1 MSAETSSVRRDAGSV
16 AATRE
21 FILPDLGEG
30 LTEAELISWK
40 VAVGDEV
47 QVDQMVV
54 EVESAKSVVE
64 LPCPYAGRI
73 VSLHA
78 AAGDTVSAG
87 QALLTV
93 AEAGAEVSAGAEST
107 ADGGSE
113 SAVASTSAVDANG
126 GDDGGE
132 TGADESNGANLIG
145 YGTSEPKT
153 RSTKKRSFGGK
164 HAATPDATSTAAP
177 TAAPAVPTVVPDA
190 PTQPPTEAP
199 ARADGS
205 LPSSTVD
212 SSVSAADESASD
224 ADNHVSP
231 VSSPLV
237 RKLAKDHGISA
248 KHLPGTGPGGVVTR
262 VDVQS
267 AIGSGAGAAA
277 HVPAGTSPANQPH
290 LGTERGAAS
299 ASASASRTAAAAKLP
314 AFAGDA
320 AAANSHRSDR
330 DTRTPITGLRKVVS
344 ERLTKSRQE
353 IPEATIWLDVDATEL
368 LNTKRALES
377 RTGEK
382 YSLLSLVARFV
393 VAGLKKYPIIN
404 SSIDTAAGEIVTHG
418 DINLGLAAQTPR
430 GLMVPVVHGAG
441 EMSLRQLRD
450 SVSETVGKATT
461 GKFDPTELSG
471 GTFTLNN
478 YGVFGVD
485 GSAPIINLPEVAM
498 LGLGRIKER
507 PWVVD
512 GQLTVRKVMY
522 LSFVFD
528 HRACD
533 GQEPS
538 EFLTF
543 VAACIEN
550 PISLLPEL

>member
-1 MSAETSSVRRDAGSV
+1 MNTG
-16 AATRE
+16 TRE

-40 VAVGDEV
+40 VEIGDEV
-47 QVDQMVV
+47 HVDQMVV

-64 LPCPYAGRI
+64 LPCPYAGQV

-78 AAGDTVSAG
+78 NAGDTVSAG

-93 AEAGAEVSAGAEST
+93 AEAGVEMGAGDEG
-107 ADGGSE
+107 DGGTP
-113 SAVASTSAVDANG
+113 ASVSQSGSSTENS
-126 GDDGGE
+126 
-132 TGADESNGANLIG
+132 SGANLIG

-164 HAATPDATSTAAP
+164 HAA
-177 TAAPAVPTVVPDA
+177 APAVPTVIPDA
-190 PTQPPTEAP
+190 PSQPPAETP
-199 ARADGS
+199 AS
-205 LPSSTVD
+205 PSNSSTTAND
-212 SSVSAADESASD
+212 R
-224 ADNHVSP
+224 VSP

-248 KHLPGTGPGGVVTR
+248 KSLPGTGPGGVVTR
-262 VDVQS
+262 ADVMA
-267 AIGSGAGAAA
+267 AIESGAGAAA
-277 HVPAGTSPANQPH
+277 HVPAGTSPAKASSP
-290 LGTERGAAS
+290 AAS
-299 ASASASRTAAAAKLP
+299 S
-314 AFAGDA
+314 DQ
-320 AAANSHRSDR
+320 SDR

-368 LNTKRALES
+368 LGTKRALEA

-441 EMSLRQLRD
+441 EMSLRQMRD
-450 SVSETVGKATT
+450 SVSETVGKAAS
-461 GKFDPTELSG
+461 GKFDPSELSG

-498 LGLGRIKER
+498 LGLGRIKDR

-512 GQLTVRKVMY
+512 GELTVRKVMY

-543 VAACIEN
+543 VADCIEN

>member
-1 MSAETSSVRRDAGSV
+1 MNTG
-16 AATRE
+16 TRE

-40 VAVGDEV
+40 VEIGDEV
-47 QVDQMVV
+47 HVDQMVV

-64 LPCPYAGRI
+64 LPCPYAGQV

-78 AAGDTVSAG
+78 NAGDTVSAG

-93 AEAGAEVSAGAEST
+93 AEAGVEAGAGAES
-107 ADGGSE
+107 ADGGGS
-113 SAVASTSAVDANG
+113 S
-126 GDDGGE
+126 
-132 TGADESNGANLIG
+132 GANLIG

-153 RSTKKRSFGGK
+153 RSAKKRSFGGK
-164 HAATPDATSTAAP
+164 HAATPVATSTAAP
-177 TAAPAVPTVVPDA
+177 TAAPAVPTVIPDA
-190 PTQPPTEAP
+190 PSQPPAETP
-199 ARADGS
+199 AS
-205 LPSSTVD
+205 PSNSSTTAND
-212 SSVSAADESASD
+212 R
-224 ADNHVSP
+224 VSP

-248 KHLPGTGPGGVVTR
+248 KSLPGTGPGGVVTR
-262 VDVQS
+262 ADVMA
-267 AIGSGAGAAA
+267 AIESGAGAAA
-277 HVPAGTSPANQPH
+277 HVPAGTSPAKASSP
-290 LGTERGAAS
+290 AAS
-299 ASASASRTAAAAKLP
+299 S
-314 AFAGDA
+314 DQ
-320 AAANSHRSDR
+320 SDR

-368 LNTKRALES
+368 LATKKALEA

-450 SVSETVGKATT
+450 SVSETVGKAAS
-461 GKFDPTELSG
+461 GKFDPSELTG

-498 LGLGRIKER
+498 LGLGRIKDR

-512 GQLTVRKVMY
+512 GELTVRKVMY

-543 VAACIEN
+543 VADCIEN

>member
-1 MSAETSSVRRDAGSV
+1 MSADLGTG
-16 AATRE
+16 TRE

-47 QVDQMVV
+47 HVDQMVV

-73 VSLHA
+73 ISLHA
-78 AAGDTVSAG
+78 AAGDTVTAG
-87 QALLTV
+87 QVLFSV
-93 AEAGAEVSAGAEST
+93 AEAETES
-107 ADGGSE
+107 G
-113 SAVASTSAVDANG
+113 
-126 GDDGGE
+126 
-132 TGADESNGANLIG
+132 GANLIG

-153 RSTKKRSFGGK
+153 RSTRNRSFGAK
-164 HAATPDATSTAAP
+164 RAP
-177 TAAPAVPTVVPDA
+177 
-190 PTQPPTEAP
+190 E
-199 ARADGS
+199 
-205 LPSSTVD
+205 L
-212 SSVSAADESASD
+212 
-224 ADNHVSP
+224 VSP

-237 RKLAKDHGISA
+237 RRLAKDHGISA
-248 KHLPGTGPGGVVTR
+248 KHLPGSGPGGVVTR
-262 VDVQS
+262 ADVLT
-267 AIGSGAGAAA
+267 AIESGTSQPQMPTGSGTA
-277 HVPAGTSPANQPH
+277 PAGEP
-290 LGTERGAAS
+290 
-299 ASASASRTAAAAKLP
+299 AAAA
-314 AFAGDA
+314 AG
-320 AAANSHRSDR
+320 DR

-344 ERLTKSRQE
+344 ERLSKSRQE

-368 LNTKRALES
+368 LATKRVLEE

-393 VAGLKKYPIIN
+393 IAGLRKFPILN

-430 GLMVPVVHGAG
+430 GLMVPVVHGADG
-441 EMSLRQLRD
+441 MSLRQLRD
-450 SVSETVGKATT
+450 SVAATVDKAGT
-461 GKFDPTELSG
+461 GRFDPAELTG

-512 GQLTVRKVMY
+512 GELTVRRVMY

-533 GQEPS
+533 GAEPS

-543 VAACIEN
+543 VADCIEN

>member
-1 MSAETSSVRRDAGSV
+1 MSADLNTGMRDTG
-16 AATRE
+16 TRE

-40 VAVGDEV
+40 VEIGDEV
-47 QVDQMVV
+47 HVDQMVV

-78 AAGDTVSAG
+78 NTGDTVSAG
-87 QALLTV
+87 QVLLSV
-93 AEAGAEVSAGAEST
+93 AEARAEAGAGAGAGADAES
-107 ADGGSE
+107 ADSE
-113 SAVASTSAVDANG
+113 SS
-126 GDDGGE
+126 
-132 TGADESNGANLIG
+132 GANLIG

-164 HAATPDATSTAAP
+164 HAAAP
-177 TAAPAVPTVVPDA
+177 PVPTVIPDA
-190 PTQPPTEAP
+190 PPQPPTEVPVP
-199 ARADGS
+199 AND
-205 LPSSTVD
+205 PSSTGTD
-212 SSVSAADESASD
+212 ASSAVISD
-224 ADNHVSP
+224 HVSP

-248 KHLPGTGPGGVVTR
+248 KSLPGTGHGGVVTR
-262 VDVQS
+262 ADVMA
-267 AIGSGAGAAA
+267 AIESGASAAA
-277 HVPAGTSPANQPH
+277 HVPAGTSPAKVPSP
-290 LGTERGAAS
+290 AAS
-299 ASASASRTAAAAKLP
+299 S
-314 AFAGDA
+314 D
-320 AAANSHRSDR
+320 RSDR

-368 LNTKRALES
+368 LATKQALEA

-441 EMSLRQLRD
+441 EMSLRQLRA
-450 SVSETVGKATT
+450 SVSETVGKAAS
-461 GKFDPTELSG
+461 GKFAPSEVTG

-498 LGLGRIKER
+498 LGLGRIKDR
-507 PWVVD
+507 PWVSH
-512 GQLTVRKVMY
+512 GELTVRKVMY

-543 VAACIEN
+543 VADCIEN

>member
-1 MSAETSSVRRDAGSV
+1 MSADLNTG
-16 AATRE
+16 TRE

-40 VAVGDEV
+40 VEIGDEV
-47 QVDQMVV
+47 HVDQMVV

-78 AAGDTVSAG
+78 NAGDTVSAG
-87 QALLTV
+87 QALLSV
-93 AEAGAEVSAGAEST
+93 AEAGSESGADTPASGGGAAEGAAASAN
-107 ADGGSE
+107 ADGE
-113 SAVASTSAVDANG
+113 SS
-126 GDDGGE
+126 
-132 TGADESNGANLIG
+132 GANLIG

-177 TAAPAVPTVVPDA
+177 AVPTVIPDA
-190 PTQPPTEAP
+190 PPQPPTEAP
-199 ARADGS
+199 APGN
-205 LPSSTVD
+205 SSKSATGE
-212 SSVSAADESASD
+212 SSMD
-224 ADNHVSP
+224 ANDRVSP

-248 KHLPGTGPGGVVTR
+248 KNLPGSGPGGVVTR
-262 VDVQS
+262 ADVL
-267 AIGSGAGAAA
+267 AAVESGAGTAATN
-277 HVPAGTSPANQPH
+277 VPAGTAPTAQLH
-290 LGTERGAAS
+290 AGAERTAAS
-299 ASASASRTAAAAKLP
+299 ASVPSTGTAASASVP
-314 AFAGDA
+314 ASNGQA
-320 AAANSHRSDR
+320 DR

-344 ERLTKSRQE
+344 ERLTRSRQE

-368 LNTKRALES
+368 LNTKRALEA

-430 GLMVPVVHGAG
+430 GLMVPVVHGAD

-450 SVSETVGKATT
+450 SVSETVGKASS
-461 GKFDPTELSG
+461 GKFDPSELSG

-498 LGLGRIKER
+498 LGLGRIKDR

-512 GQLTVRKVMY
+512 GELTVRKVMY

-543 VAACIEN
+543 VADCIEN

>member
-1 MSAETSSVRRDAGSV
+1 MSADVSAEMRGTGPAGS
-16 AATRE
+16 TRE

-47 QVDQMVV
+47 HVDQMVV

-78 AAGDTVSAG
+78 NAGDTVSAG
-87 QALLTV
+87 QALLSV
-93 AEAGAEVSAGAEST
+93 AEAGAEAGSGGGSADGAAASASADGEVGGDAES
-107 ADGGSE
+107 S
-113 SAVASTSAVDANG
+113 
-126 GDDGGE
+126 
-132 TGADESNGANLIG
+132 GANLIG

-177 TAAPAVPTVVPDA
+177 AVPTVIPDA
-190 PTQPPTEAP
+190 PPQPPTEAP
-199 ARADGS
+199 APGN
-205 LPSSTVD
+205 SSKSATGE
-212 SSVSAADESASD
+212 SSMD
-224 ADNHVSP
+224 ANDRVSP

-248 KHLPGTGPGGVVTR
+248 KNLPGSGPGGVVTR
-262 VDVQS
+262 ADVL
-267 AIGSGAGAAA
+267 AAVESGAGTAATN
-277 HVPAGTSPANQPH
+277 VPAGTAPTAQLH
-290 LGTERGAAS
+290 AGAERTAAS
-299 ASASASRTAAAAKLP
+299 AKVP
-314 AFAGDA
+314 APVGQA
-320 AAANSHRSDR
+320 DR

-344 ERLTKSRQE
+344 ERLTRSRQE

-368 LNTKRALES
+368 LNTKRALEA

-430 GLMVPVVHGAG
+430 GLMVPVVHGAD

-450 SVSETVGKATT
+450 SVSETVGKASS
-461 GKFDPTELSG
+461 GKFDPSELSG

-498 LGLGRIKER
+498 LGLGRIKDR

-512 GQLTVRKVMY
+512 GELTVRKVMY

-543 VAACIEN
+543 VADCIEN

>member
-1 MSAETSSVRRDAGSV
+1 MSADVSAEMRGTGPAGS
-16 AATRE
+16 TRE

-47 QVDQMVV
+47 HVDQMVV

-64 LPCPYAGRI
+64 LHCPYAGRI
-73 VSLHA
+73 VHLHA
-78 AAGDTVSAG
+78 NAGDTVSAG
-87 QALLTV
+87 QALLSV
-93 AEAGAEVSAGAEST
+93 AEAGAEAGSGGGSADGAAASASADGEVGGDAES
-107 ADGGSE
+107 S
-113 SAVASTSAVDANG
+113 
-126 GDDGGE
+126 
-132 TGADESNGANLIG
+132 GANLIG

-153 RSTKKRSFGGK
+153 RSMKKRSFGGK
-164 HAATPDATSTAAP
+164 HTATPDATSTAAP
-177 TAAPAVPTVVPDA
+177 AVPTVIPDA
-190 PTQPPTEAP
+190 PPQPPTEAP
-199 ARADGS
+199 APGN
-205 LPSSTVD
+205 SSKSATGE
-212 SSVSAADESASD
+212 SSMD
-224 ADNHVSP
+224 ANDRVSP

-248 KHLPGTGPGGVVTR
+248 KNLPGSGPGGVVTR
-262 VDVQS
+262 ADVL
-267 AIGSGAGAAA
+267 AAVESGTGMNRAGATA
-277 HVPAGTSPANQPH
+277 HVPAGTSPAGEPQS
-290 LGTERGAAS
+290 TAERSATSAGA
-299 ASASASRTAAAAKLP
+299 P
-314 AFAGDA
+314 APVGRA
-320 AAANSHRSDR
+320 DR

-344 ERLTKSRQE
+344 ERLTRSRQE

-368 LNTKRALES
+368 LNTKRALEA

-450 SVSETVGKATT
+450 SVSETVGKAGT
-461 GKFDPTELSG
+461 GKFDPAELSD

-498 LGLGRIKER
+498 LGLGRIKDR

-512 GQLTVRKVMY
+512 GELTVRKVMY

-543 VAACIEN
+543 VADCIEN

>member
-1 MSAETSSVRRDAGSV
+1 MSADLNTG
-16 AATRE
+16 TRE

-40 VAVGDEV
+40 VEIGDEV
-47 QVDQMVV
+47 HVDQMVV

-78 AAGDTVSAG
+78 NAGDTVSAG
-87 QALLTV
+87 QALLSV
-93 AEAGAEVSAGAEST
+93 AEAGSESGADTPASGGGAAEGAAASAN
-107 ADGGSE
+107 ADGE
-113 SAVASTSAVDANG
+113 SS
-126 GDDGGE
+126 
-132 TGADESNGANLIG
+132 GANLIG

-177 TAAPAVPTVVPDA
+177 AVPTVIPDA
-190 PTQPPTEAP
+190 PPQPPTEAP
-199 ARADGS
+199 APGN
-205 LPSSTVD
+205 SSKSATGE
-212 SSVSAADESASD
+212 SSMD
-224 ADNHVSP
+224 ANDRVSP

-248 KHLPGTGPGGVVTR
+248 KNLPGSGPGGVVTR
-262 VDVQS
+262 ADVL
-267 AIGSGAGAAA
+267 AAVESGTGTAPTAA
-277 HVPAGTSPANQPH
+277 HVPAGTAPATQLH
-290 LGTERGAAS
+290 AGAGRTAAS
-299 ASASASRTAAAAKLP
+299 ASVPSTGTAASASVP
-314 AFAGDA
+314 ASNGQA
-320 AAANSHRSDR
+320 DR

-344 ERLTKSRQE
+344 ERLTQSRQE

-368 LNTKRALES
+368 LNTKRALEA

-450 SVSETVGKATT
+450 SVSETVGKAAS
-461 GKFDPTELSG
+461 GKFDPSELSG

-498 LGLGRIKER
+498 LGLGRIKDR

-512 GQLTVRKVMY
+512 GELTVRKVMY

-543 VAACIEN
+543 VADCIEN

>member
-1 MSAETSSVRRDAGSV
+1 MSADMSTGMRGTNGRGAG
-16 AATRE
+16 TRE

-40 VAVGDEV
+40 VAVGDTV
-47 QVDQMVV
+47 HVDQMVV

-64 LPCPYAGRI
+64 LPCPYAGQI
-73 VSLHA
+73 TALHA
-78 AAGDTVSAG
+78 KAGDTVAAG
-87 QALLTV
+87 QALLSV
-93 AEAGAEVSAGAEST
+93 AEAGAEMGADDES
-107 ADGGSE
+107 DGGAPASV
-113 SAVASTSAVDANG
+113 SQSGASTSS
-126 GDDGGE
+126 GE
-132 TGADESNGANLIG
+132 ASESSGANLIG

-153 RSTKKRSFGGK
+153 RSAKKRSFGGK
-164 HAATPDATSTAAP
+164 RTATPESASS
-177 TAAPAVPTVVPDA
+177 APAVPTVIPDA
-190 PTQPPTEAP
+190 PSRPPVETPINAQVVHAP
-199 ARADGS
+199 TPADGS
-205 LPSSTVD
+205 SMSATGVSSMAGGD
-212 SSVSAADESASD
+212 R
-224 ADNHVSP
+224 VSP

-237 RKLAKDHGISA
+237 RKLAKDHGLSA
-248 KHLPGTGPGGVVTR
+248 KHLVGSGSGGVVTR
-262 VDVQS
+262 ADVLA
-267 AIGSGAGAAA
+267 AIETGTTSNIDATTAR
-277 HVPAGTSPANQPH
+277 VPGGTSLAADPH
-290 LGTERGAAS
+290 TGAERGATS
-299 ASASASRTAAAAKLP
+299 ASAPSSPTQ
-314 AFAGDA
+314 GE
-320 AAANSHRSDR
+320 R
-330 DTRTPITGLRKVVS
+330 DTHTPITGLRKVVS
-344 ERLTKSRQE
+344 ERLTRSRQE

-368 LNTKRALES
+368 LKTKKALET

-430 GLMVPVVHGAG
+430 GLMVPVVHGADQ
-441 EMSLRQLRD
+441 MSLRQLRD
-450 SVSETVGKATT
+450 SVSATVGKAAT
-461 GKFDPTELSG
+461 GKFDPSELSG

-498 LGLGRIKER
+498 LGLGRIKDR
-507 PWVVD
+507 PWVVN

-543 VAACIEN
+543 VADCIEN

>member
-1 MSAETSSVRRDAGSV
+1 MSAEMRGTGPAGS
-16 AATRE
+16 TRE

-47 QVDQMVV
+47 HVDQMVV

-78 AAGDTVSAG
+78 NAGDTVSAG
-87 QALLTV
+87 QALLSV
-93 AEAGAEVSAGAEST
+93 AEAGSESGADTPTSDIGEAEGAAASAN
-107 ADGGSE
+107 ADGE
-113 SAVASTSAVDANG
+113 SS
-126 GDDGGE
+126 
-132 TGADESNGANLIG
+132 GANLIG

-153 RSTKKRSFGGK
+153 RSMKKRSFGGK

-177 TAAPAVPTVVPDA
+177 AVPTVIPDA
-190 PTQPPTEAP
+190 PPQPPTEAP
-199 ARADGS
+199 APGN
-205 LPSSTVD
+205 SSKSATGE
-212 SSVSAADESASD
+212 SSMD
-224 ADNHVSP
+224 ANDRVSP

-248 KHLPGTGPGGVVTR
+248 KNLPGSGPGGVVTR
-262 VDVQS
+262 ADVL
-267 AIGSGAGAAA
+267 AAVESGAGTAATN
-277 HVPAGTSPANQPH
+277 VPAGTAPTAQLH
-290 LGTERGAAS
+290 AGAERTAAS
-299 ASASASRTAAAAKLP
+299 AKVP
-314 AFAGDA
+314 APVGQA
-320 AAANSHRSDR
+320 DR

-344 ERLTKSRQE
+344 ERLTRSRQE

-368 LNTKRALES
+368 LNTKRALEA

-430 GLMVPVVHGAG
+430 GLMVPVVHGAD

-450 SVSETVGKATT
+450 SVSETVGKASS
-461 GKFDPTELSG
+461 GKFDPSELSG

-498 LGLGRIKER
+498 LGLGRIKDR

-512 GQLTVRKVMY
+512 GELTVRKVMY

-543 VAACIEN
+543 VADCIEN

>member
-1 MSAETSSVRRDAGSV
+1 MSADLSTGADASGASAAGSPG
-16 AATRE
+16 AGTRD

-40 VAVGDEV
+40 IAVGDEV
-47 QVDQMVV
+47 HVDQMVV

-73 VSLHA
+73 SALHA
-78 AAGDTVSAG
+78 AAGDTVAAG

-93 AEAGAEVSAGAEST
+93 AEAASEGEASSE
-107 ADGGSE
+107 GG
-113 SAVASTSAVDANG
+113 
-126 GDDGGE
+126 
-132 TGADESNGANLIG
+132 GANLIG

-153 RSTKKRSFGGK
+153 RSSKKRSFGTRTDANSPTS
-164 HAATPDATSTAAP
+164 AATPPAAGE
-177 TAAPAVPTVVPDA
+177 AIAPAEA
-190 PTQPPTEAP
+190 GAMATEA
-199 ARADGS
+199 RAA
-205 LPSSTVD
+205 T
-212 SSVSAADESASD
+212 DEESRI
-224 ADNHVSP
+224 SP
-231 VSSPLV
+231 VTSPLV
-237 RKLAKDHGISA
+237 RKLANDHGISA
-248 KHLPGTGPGGVVTR
+248 KRLAGSGPGGIVTR
-262 VDVQS
+262 ADVLA
-267 AIGSGAGAAA
+267 AIDSTTASPATAAEPVPVENVPAGTPNGL
-277 HVPAGTSPANQPH
+277 VPAGTS
-290 LGTERGAAS
+290 AAS
-299 ASASASRTAAAAKLP
+299 ARTTE
-314 AFAGDA
+314 
-320 AAANSHRSDR
+320 NSR

-344 ERLTKSRQE
+344 ERLTRSRQE

-377 RTGEK
+377 KTGEK

-393 VAGLKKYPIIN
+393 TAGLKKYPIIN
-404 SSIDTAAGEIVTHG
+404 SSIDTVAGEIVTHG

-450 SVSETVGKATT
+450 SVSETVGKAST
-461 GKFDPTELSG
+461 GKFSGEELSG

-498 LGLGRIKER
+498 LGLGRIKDR
-507 PWVVD
+507 PWAVD
-512 GQLTVRKVMY
+512 GELRVRKVMY

-533 GQEPS
+533 GEEPS
-538 EFLTF
+538 QFLTF
-543 VAACIEN
+543 VADCIEN
-550 PISLLPEL
+550 PVSLLPEL

>member
-1 MSAETSSVRRDAGSV
+1 MSADLNTG
-16 AATRE
+16 TRE

-47 QVDQMVV
+47 HVDQMVV

-78 AAGDTVSAG
+78 NAGDTVSAG
-87 QALLTV
+87 QALLSV
-93 AEAGAEVSAGAEST
+93 AEAGSESGADTPASGGGAAEGAAASAN
-107 ADGGSE
+107 ADGE
-113 SAVASTSAVDANG
+113 SS
-126 GDDGGE
+126 
-132 TGADESNGANLIG
+132 GANLIG

-177 TAAPAVPTVVPDA
+177 AVPTVIPDA
-190 PTQPPTEAP
+190 PPQPPTEAP
-199 ARADGS
+199 APGN
-205 LPSSTVD
+205 SSKSATGE
-212 SSVSAADESASD
+212 SSMD
-224 ADNHVSP
+224 ANDRVSP

-248 KHLPGTGPGGVVTR
+248 RNLPGSGPGGVVTR
-262 VDVQS
+262 ADVL
-267 AIGSGAGAAA
+267 AAVESGAGTAATN
-277 HVPAGTSPANQPH
+277 VPAGTAPTAQLH
-290 LGTERGAAS
+290 AGAERTAAS
-299 ASASASRTAAAAKLP
+299 ASVPSTGTAASASVP
-314 AFAGDA
+314 ASNGQA
-320 AAANSHRSDR
+320 DR

-344 ERLTKSRQE
+344 ERLTRSRQE

-368 LNTKRALES
+368 LNTKRALEA

-430 GLMVPVVHGAG
+430 GLMVPVVHGAD

-450 SVSETVGKATT
+450 SVSETVGKASS
-461 GKFDPTELSG
+461 GKFDPSELSG

-498 LGLGRIKER
+498 LGLGRIKDR

-512 GQLTVRKVMY
+512 GELTVRKVMY

-543 VAACIEN
+543 VADCIEN

>member
-1 MSAETSSVRRDAGSV
+1 MSADLNTG
-16 AATRE
+16 TRE

-40 VAVGDEV
+40 VEIGDEV
-47 QVDQMVV
+47 HVDQMVV

-78 AAGDTVSAG
+78 NAGDTVSAG
-87 QALLTV
+87 QALLSV
-93 AEAGAEVSAGAEST
+93 AKAGVEASAEA
-107 ADGGSE
+107 E
-113 SAVASTSAVDANG
+113 SA
-126 GDDGGE
+126 DDSSGE
-132 TGADESNGANLIG
+132 SSGANLIG
-145 YGTSEPKT
+145 YGTSEPKA

-164 HAATPDATSTAAP
+164 HAAAPDATSTAAP
-177 TAAPAVPTVVPDA
+177 TAAPAVPTVIPAA
-190 PTQPPTEAP
+190 PPQPPTETPAP
-199 ARADGS
+199 AGD
-205 LPSSTVD
+205 SSTVATD
-212 SSVSAADESASD
+212 R
-224 ADNHVSP
+224 VSP

-262 VDVQS
+262 SDVLA
-267 AIGSGAGAAA
+267 AIESGAAA
-277 HVPAGTSPANQPH
+277 AATRVPSGTSPVAQPH
-290 LGTERGAAS
+290 VGTEGTAAS
-299 ASASASRTAAAAKLP
+299 ASVPVSGTAASAKVP
-314 AFAGDA
+314 ASVAQA
-320 AAANSHRSDR
+320 DR

-368 LNTKRALES
+368 LNTKRALEA

-450 SVSETVGKATT
+450 SVSETVGKAAS
-461 GKFDPTELSG
+461 GRFDPSELSG

-498 LGLGRIKER
+498 LGLGRIKDR
-507 PWVVD
+507 PWVSH
-512 GQLTVRKVMY
+512 GELTVRKVMY

-543 VAACIEN
+543 VADCIEN
-550 PISLLPEL
+550 PISLFPEL

>member
-1 MSAETSSVRRDAGSV
+1 MSADLNTGTRGTG
-16 AATRE
+16 TRE

-40 VAVGDEV
+40 VEIGDEV
-47 QVDQMVV
+47 HVDQMVV

-87 QALLTV
+87 QALLSV
-93 AEAGAEVSAGAEST
+93 AEAESAAASASASADDSAGES
-107 ADGGSE
+107 S
-113 SAVASTSAVDANG
+113 
-126 GDDGGE
+126 
-132 TGADESNGANLIG
+132 GANLIG

-153 RSTKKRSFGGK
+153 RSAKQRSFGGK
-164 HAATPDATSTAAP
+164 HTAVPAATSTVP
-177 TAAPAVPTVVPDA
+177 PGAAPAVPTVIPDA
-190 PTQPPTEAP
+190 PLQPPTEAQTP
-199 ARADGS
+199 TD
-205 LPSSTVD
+205 D
-212 SSVSAADESASD
+212 SSKTAIGESAT
-224 ADNHVSP
+224 AAGEQVSP

-237 RKLAKDHGISA
+237 RKLAKEHGISA

-262 VDVQS
+262 ADVL
-267 AIGSGAGAAA
+267 AAVESGAGMSVESESA
-277 HVPAGTSPANQPH
+277 HAPAGTSPAAEPQSI
-290 LGTERGAAS
+290 TERSATSAGAPSPVGRA
-299 ASASASRTAAAAKLP
+299 
-314 AFAGDA
+314 
-320 AAANSHRSDR
+320 DR

-368 LNTKRALES
+368 LGTKRALEA
-377 RTGEK
+377 RTGER

-450 SVSETVGKATT
+450 SVSETVGKAAS
-461 GKFDPTELSG
+461 GRFDPSELSG

-498 LGLGRIKER
+498 LGLGRIKDR

-512 GQLTVRKVMY
+512 GELTVRKVMY

-543 VAACIEN
+543 VADCIEN

>member
-1 MSAETSSVRRDAGSV
+1 MSADMSTGMRGTNERGAGS
-16 AATRE
+16 RE

-40 VAVGDEV
+40 VAVGDTV
-47 QVDQMVV
+47 HVDQMVV

-64 LPCPYAGRI
+64 LPCPYAGQI
-73 VSLHA
+73 TALLA
-78 AAGDTVSAG
+78 EAGDTVSAG
-87 QALLTV
+87 QALLSV
-93 AEAGAEVSAGAEST
+93 AEAGAG
-107 ADGGSE
+107 
-113 SAVASTSAVDANG
+113 
-126 GDDGGE
+126 
-132 TGADESNGANLIG
+132 TGADDESTPLAETSESSGANLIG

-153 RSTKKRSFGGK
+153 RSSKRRSFGGK
-164 HAATPDATSTAAP
+164 RAAAP
-177 TAAPAVPTVVPDA
+177 EETDSAPAVPTLSPDT
-190 PTQPPTEAP
+190 PSRPPVETPMTEGD
-199 ARADGS
+199 R
-205 LPSSTVD
+205 
-212 SSVSAADESASD
+212 
-224 ADNHVSP
+224 VSP

-237 RKLAKDHGISA
+237 RKLAKDHGLSA
-248 KHLPGTGPGGVVTR
+248 KHLAGTGVGGVVTR
-262 VDVQS
+262 ADVLA
-267 AIGSGAGAAA
+267 AIESDGAAEHSSA
-277 HVPAGTSPANQPH
+277 TSAGVPTSAGQ
-290 LGTERGAAS
+290 GE
-299 ASASASRTAAAAKLP
+299 
-314 AFAGDA
+314 
-320 AAANSHRSDR
+320 R

-344 ERLTKSRQE
+344 ERLARSRQE

-368 LNTKRALES
+368 LNTKRALEA

-430 GLMVPVVHGAG
+430 GLMVPVVHGADQ
-441 EMSLRQLRD
+441 MSLRQLRD
-450 SVSETVGKATT
+450 RVGETVGKAST
-461 GKFDPTELSG
+461 GKFDPSDLSS

-512 GQLTVRKVMY
+512 GELTVRKVMY

-543 VAACIEN
+543 VADCIEN

>member
-1 MSAETSSVRRDAGSV
+1 MSADVNTG
-16 AATRE
+16 TRE

-40 VAVGDEV
+40 VEIGDEV
-47 QVDQMVV
+47 HVDQMVV

-64 LPCPYAGRI
+64 LPCPYAGQI
-73 VSLHA
+73 TALHA

-87 QALLTV
+87 QALLSV
-93 AEAGAEVSAGAEST
+93 AEAGEDSS
-107 ADGGSE
+107 
-113 SAVASTSAVDANG
+113 
-126 GDDGGE
+126 
-132 TGADESNGANLIG
+132 GANLIG

-153 RSTKKRSFGGK
+153 RSSKKRSFGSAKRPASAPTTGS
-164 HAATPDATSTAAP
+164 AGAPSTGIAVDTAPATATSSAQSAAAP
-177 TAAPAVPTVVPDA
+177 SPVADVPA
-190 PTQPPTEAP
+190 PTSTEVGSGTTVS
-199 ARADGS
+199 ADTASASGGTAE
-205 LPSSTVD
+205 SST
-212 SSVSAADESASD
+212 
-224 ADNHVSP
+224 VSP
-231 VSSPLV
+231 VSTPLV
-237 RKLAKDHGISA
+237 RKLAKDHGLSA
-248 KHLPGTGPGGVVTR
+248 KHLVGTGSGGVVTR
-262 VDVQS
+262 ADVLA
-267 AIGSGAGAAA
+267 AIESGGADEHSAAA
-277 HVPAGTSPANQPH
+277 STSVPS
-290 LGTERGAAS
+290 S
-299 ASASASRTAAAAKLP
+299 ARQ
-314 AFAGDA
+314 GE
-320 AAANSHRSDR
+320 R

-344 ERLTKSRQE
+344 ERLTRSRQE

-368 LNTKRALES
+368 LNTKRALEA

-430 GLMVPVVHGAG
+430 GLMVPVVHGADQ
-441 EMSLRQLRD
+441 MSLRQLRD
-450 SVSETVGKATT
+450 SVSETVGKAAS
-461 GKFDPTELSG
+461 GKFDPSELSG

-498 LGLGRIKER
+498 LGLGRIKDR

-512 GQLTVRKVMY
+512 GELTVRKVMY

-538 EFLTF
+538 QFLTF
-543 VAACIEN
+543 VADCIEN
-550 PISLLPEL
+550 PLSLLPEL

>member
-1 MSAETSSVRRDAGSV
+1 MSADLNTG
-16 AATRE
+16 TRE

-40 VAVGDEV
+40 VEIGDEV
-47 QVDQMVV
+47 HVDQMVV

-73 VSLHA
+73 VGLHA
-78 AAGDTVSAG
+78 AAGDTVTAG
-87 QALLTV
+87 QALLSV
-93 AEAGAEVSAGAEST
+93 AEAGAGGAGQSDAGAAEGPAQSG
-107 ADGGSE
+107 AM
-113 SAVASTSAVDANG
+113 AS
-126 GDDGGE
+126 GDEPAAAG
-132 TGADESNGANLIG
+132 DESSGGANLIG
-145 YGTSEPKT
+145 YGTSEPKA
-153 RSTKKRSFGGK
+153 RSSKERSFGRK
-164 HAATPDATSTAAP
+164 TTASAAAEPGPTSTVSGP
-177 TAAPAVPTVVPDA
+177 TSAVSG
-190 PTQPPTEAP
+190 PP
-199 ARADGS
+199 
-205 LPSSTVD
+205 
-212 SSVSAADESASD
+212 SD
-224 ADNHVSP
+224 QQVSP

-248 KHLPGTGPGGVVTR
+248 KHLPGSGAGGVVTR
-262 VDVQS
+262 ADVLA
-267 AIGSGAGAAA
+267 AIESDATVTP
-277 HVPAGTSPANQPH
+277 HVPAGTSATSTTGP
-290 LGTERGAAS
+290 GTAS
-299 ASASASRTAAAAKLP
+299 AGLP
-314 AFAGDA
+314 APAAGPA
-320 AAANSHRSDR
+320 GDR

-344 ERLTKSRQE
+344 ERLSKSRQE

-368 LNTKRALES
+368 LATKRALEE

-393 VAGLKKYPIIN
+393 IAGLKKFPILN

-430 GLMVPVVHGAG
+430 GLMVPVVHGADR
-441 EMSLRQLRD
+441 MSLRQLRD
-450 SVSETVGKATT
+450 SVVETVGKAGT
-461 GKFDPTELSG
+461 GRFDPAELSG

-512 GQLTVRKVMY
+512 GELTVRKVMY

-533 GQEPS
+533 GAEPS
-538 EFLTF
+538 QFLTF
-543 VAACIEN
+543 IADCIEN
-550 PISLLPEL
+550 PVSLLPEV

>member
-1 MSAETSSVRRDAGSV
+1 MSADLSAGMRDTG
-16 AATRE
+16 TRE

-40 VAVGDEV
+40 VEIGDEV
-47 QVDQMVV
+47 HVDQMVV

-78 AAGDTVSAG
+78 NAGDTVSAG
-87 QALLTV
+87 QALLSV
-93 AEAGAEVSAGAEST
+93 AEAGSESGTDTPASDGGATASAAAGAS
-107 ADGGSE
+107 ADGGDGE
-113 SAVASTSAVDANG
+113 SS
-126 GDDGGE
+126 
-132 TGADESNGANLIG
+132 GANLIG

-164 HAATPDATSTAAP
+164 HAAAPDSASTAAP
-177 TAAPAVPTVVPDA
+177 TAAPAVPTVIPHAPQQPPAETPA
-190 PTQPPTEAP
+190 PT
-199 ARADGS
+199 G
-205 LPSSTVD
+205 D
-212 SSVSAADESASD
+212 SSKSATGDPTTSKSGDKSTAANDR
-224 ADNHVSP
+224 VSP

-248 KHLPGTGPGGVVTR
+248 KHLLGTGPGGVVTR
-262 VDVQS
+262 SDVLA
-267 AIGSGAGAAA
+267 AIESGT
-277 HVPAGTSPANQPH
+277 GTSPANQPH

-299 ASASASRTAAAAKLP
+299 AKVPASAGQA
-314 AFAGDA
+314 
-320 AAANSHRSDR
+320 DR

-344 ERLTKSRQE
+344 ERLTRSRQE

-368 LNTKRALES
+368 LNTKRALEA

-418 DINLGLAAQTPR
+418 EINLGLAAQTPR

-450 SVSETVGKATT
+450 SVSETVGKAAS
-461 GKFDPTELSG
+461 GRFDPSELSG

-498 LGLGRIKER
+498 LGLGRIKDR

-512 GQLTVRKVMY
+512 GELTVRKVMY

-543 VAACIEN
+543 VADCIEN

>member
-1 MSAETSSVRRDAGSV
+1 MNTG
-16 AATRE
+16 TRE

-40 VAVGDEV
+40 VEIGDEV
-47 QVDQMVV
+47 HVDQMVV

-64 LPCPYAGRI
+64 LPCPYAGQV

-78 AAGDTVSAG
+78 NAGDTVSAG

-93 AEAGAEVSAGAEST
+93 AEAGVEMGAGDEG
-107 ADGGSE
+107 DGGTP
-113 SAVASTSAVDANG
+113 ASVSQSGSSTENS
-126 GDDGGE
+126 
-132 TGADESNGANLIG
+132 SGANLIG

-164 HAATPDATSTAAP
+164 HAA
-177 TAAPAVPTVVPDA
+177 APAVPTVIPDA
-190 PTQPPTEAP
+190 PSQPPAETP
-199 ARADGS
+199 AS
-205 LPSSTVD
+205 PSNSSTTAND
-212 SSVSAADESASD
+212 R
-224 ADNHVSP
+224 VSP

-248 KHLPGTGPGGVVTR
+248 KSLPGTGPGGVVTR
-262 VDVQS
+262 ADVMA
-267 AIGSGAGAAA
+267 AIESGAGAAA
-277 HVPAGTSPANQPH
+277 HVPAGTSPAKASSP
-290 LGTERGAAS
+290 AAS
-299 ASASASRTAAAAKLP
+299 S
-314 AFAGDA
+314 DQ
-320 AAANSHRSDR
+320 SDR

-368 LNTKRALES
+368 LATKKALEA

-441 EMSLRQLRD
+441 ELSLRQLRD
-450 SVSETVGKATT
+450 SVSGTVGKAAS
-461 GKFDPTELSG
+461 GKFDPSELTG

-485 GSAPIINLPEVAM
+485 GSAPIINLP
-498 LGLGRIKER
+498 
-507 PWVVD
+507 
-512 GQLTVRKVMY
+512 
-522 LSFVFD
+522 
-528 HRACD
+528 
-533 GQEPS
+533 
-538 EFLTF
+538 
-543 VAACIEN
+543 
-550 PISLLPEL
+550 

>member
-1 MSAETSSVRRDAGSV
+1 MSADLNTG
-16 AATRE
+16 TRE

-40 VAVGDEV
+40 VEIGDEV
-47 QVDQMVV
+47 HVDQMVV

-78 AAGDTVSAG
+78 NAGDTVSAG
-87 QALLTV
+87 QALLSV
-93 AEAGAEVSAGAEST
+93 AEAGSESGADTPASGGGAAEGAAASAN
-107 ADGGSE
+107 ADGE
-113 SAVASTSAVDANG
+113 SS
-126 GDDGGE
+126 
-132 TGADESNGANLIG
+132 GANLIG

-177 TAAPAVPTVVPDA
+177 AVPTVIPDA
-190 PTQPPTEAP
+190 PPQPPTEAP
-199 ARADGS
+199 APGN
-205 LPSSTVD
+205 SSKSATGE
-212 SSVSAADESASD
+212 SSMD
-224 ADNHVSP
+224 ANDRVSP

-248 KHLPGTGPGGVVTR
+248 KNLPGSGPGGVVTR
-262 VDVQS
+262 ADVL
-267 AIGSGAGAAA
+267 AAVESGAGTAATN
-277 HVPAGTSPANQPH
+277 VPAGTAPTAQLH
-290 LGTERGAAS
+290 AGAERTAAS
-299 ASASASRTAAAAKLP
+299 AKVP
-314 AFAGDA
+314 APVGQA
-320 AAANSHRSDR
+320 DR

-344 ERLTKSRQE
+344 ERLTRSRQE

-368 LNTKRALES
+368 LNTKRALEA

-430 GLMVPVVHGAG
+430 GLMVPVVHGAD

-450 SVSETVGKATT
+450 SVSETVGKASS
-461 GKFDPTELSG
+461 GKFDPSELSG

-498 LGLGRIKER
+498 LGLGRIKDR

-512 GQLTVRKVMY
+512 GELTVRKVMY

-543 VAACIEN
+543 VADCIEN

>member
-1 MSAETSSVRRDAGSV
+1 MSADLNTG
-16 AATRE
+16 TRE

-40 VAVGDEV
+40 VEIGDEV
-47 QVDQMVV
+47 HVDQMVV

-78 AAGDTVSAG
+78 NAGDTVSAG
-87 QALLTV
+87 QALLSV
-93 AEAGAEVSAGAEST
+93 AEAGSESGADTPASGGGAAEGAAASAN
-107 ADGGSE
+107 ADGE
-113 SAVASTSAVDANG
+113 SS
-126 GDDGGE
+126 
-132 TGADESNGANLIG
+132 GANLIG

-177 TAAPAVPTVVPDA
+177 AVPTVIPDA
-190 PTQPPTEAP
+190 PPQPPTEAP
-199 ARADGS
+199 APGN
-205 LPSSTVD
+205 SSKSATGE
-212 SSVSAADESASD
+212 SSMD
-224 ADNHVSP
+224 ANDRVSP

-248 KHLPGTGPGGVVTR
+248 RNLPGSGPGGVVTR
-262 VDVQS
+262 ADVL
-267 AIGSGAGAAA
+267 AAVESGAGTAATN
-277 HVPAGTSPANQPH
+277 VPAGTAPTAQLH
-290 LGTERGAAS
+290 AGAERTAAS
-299 ASASASRTAAAAKLP
+299 ASVPSTGTAASASVP
-314 AFAGDA
+314 ASNGQA
-320 AAANSHRSDR
+320 DR

-344 ERLTKSRQE
+344 ERLTRSRQE

-368 LNTKRALES
+368 LNTKRALEA

-430 GLMVPVVHGAG
+430 GLMVPVVHGAD

-450 SVSETVGKATT
+450 SVSETVGKASS
-461 GKFDPTELSG
+461 GKFDPSELSG

-498 LGLGRIKER
+498 LGLGRIKDR

-512 GQLTVRKVMY
+512 GELTVRKVMY

-543 VAACIEN
+543 VADCIEN

>member
-1 MSAETSSVRRDAGSV
+1 MSADLNTG
-16 AATRE
+16 TRE

-40 VAVGDEV
+40 VEIGDEV
-47 QVDQMVV
+47 HVDQMVV

-64 LPCPYAGRI
+64 LPCPYAGQV

-78 AAGDTVSAG
+78 NAGDTVSAG

-93 AEAGAEVSAGAEST
+93 AEAGVEMGAGDEG
-107 ADGGSE
+107 DGGTP
-113 SAVASTSAVDANG
+113 ASVSQSGSSTENS
-126 GDDGGE
+126 
-132 TGADESNGANLIG
+132 SGANLIG

-164 HAATPDATSTAAP
+164 HAA
-177 TAAPAVPTVVPDA
+177 APAVPTVIPDA
-190 PTQPPTEAP
+190 PSQPPAETP
-199 ARADGS
+199 AS
-205 LPSSTVD
+205 PSNSSTTAND
-212 SSVSAADESASD
+212 R
-224 ADNHVSP
+224 VSP

-248 KHLPGTGPGGVVTR
+248 KSLPGTGPGGVVTR
-262 VDVQS
+262 ADVMA
-267 AIGSGAGAAA
+267 AIESGAGAAA
-277 HVPAGTSPANQPH
+277 HVPAGTSPAKASSP
-290 LGTERGAAS
+290 AAS
-299 ASASASRTAAAAKLP
+299 S
-314 AFAGDA
+314 DQ
-320 AAANSHRSDR
+320 SDR

-368 LNTKRALES
+368 LATKKALEA

-441 EMSLRQLRD
+441 ELSLRQLRD
-450 SVSETVGKATT
+450 SVSGTVGKAAS
-461 GKFDPTELSG
+461 GKFDPSELTG

-498 LGLGRIKER
+498 LGLGRIKDR

-512 GQLTVRKVMY
+512 GELTVRKVMY

-543 VAACIEN
+543 VADCIEN